1 MGRVSTEQAR
11 TSTGAPR
18 VLVVEDEEN
27 TRVLFGDILR
37 HLAYEPI
44 LARSAEAARAA
55 IESAVP
61 DIILLDVRLPLMSG
75 YEFLRLRA
83 IRESKIPIVA
93 VSGAA
98 TESDARSCLHFG
110 ALDFLR
116 KPVALDLLRAVL
128 QYAAVRA
135 REGHRDLEREAGNRR
150 RSVRPQVVL
159 PVRVVEQ
166 GGPTWTAT
174 CVDLST
180 FGMRLR
186 LNEPIAAEPAVRLHF
201 TPGDGGAALSL
212 LAPLVRREGNDYAFR
227 FVNLTEIDFKRLTEY
242 VQRLTN

>member
-1 MGRVSTEQAR
+1 M
-11 TSTGAPR
+11 
-18 VLVVEDEEN
+18 
-27 TRVLFGDILR
+27 
-37 HLAYEPI
+37 
-44 LARSAEAARAA
+44 
-55 IESAVP
+55 
-61 DIILLDVRLPLMSG
+61 
-75 YEFLRLRA
+75 
-83 IRESKIPIVA
+83 
-93 VSGAA
+93 
-98 TESDARSCLHFG
+98 
-110 ALDFLR
+110 
-116 KPVALDLLRAVL
+116 
-128 QYAAVRA
+128 RA

-150 RSVRPQVVL
+150 RSVRPQVTL

-166 GGPTWTAT
+166 GGPTWSGT

-186 LNEPIAAEPAVRLHF
+186 LSEPIAAEPAVRLHF

>member
-1 MGRVSTEQAR
+1 VTA
-11 TSTGAPR
+11 R
-18 VLVVEDEEN
+18 VLVVEDEEH

-37 HLAYEPI
+37 HLGYDPV

-55 IESAVP
+55 IESDTP

-83 IRESKIPIVA
+83 IRESNIPIVA

-135 REGHRDLEREAGNRR
+135 RSGRGVTEREPGNRR
-150 RSVRPQVVL
+150 RSTRPQVAL
-159 PVRVVEQ
+159 PVRVVEH
-166 GGPTWTAT
+166 GGPTWSGT

-180 FGMRLR
+180 FGMRLH
-186 LNEPIAAEPAVRLHF
+186 LEDPIAAEPAVRLHF
-201 TPGDGGAALSL
+201 TPDDGGSALSL
-212 LAPLVRREGNDYAFR
+212 LSPLVRREGNDYTFR
-227 FVNLTEIDFKRLTEY
+227 FVNLTEVEFKRLTDY
-242 VQRLTN
+242 VRRLAN